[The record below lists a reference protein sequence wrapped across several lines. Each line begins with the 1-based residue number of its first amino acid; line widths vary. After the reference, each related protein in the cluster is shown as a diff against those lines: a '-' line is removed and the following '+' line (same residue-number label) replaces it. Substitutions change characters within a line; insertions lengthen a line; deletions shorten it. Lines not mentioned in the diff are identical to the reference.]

1 MIVNSD
7 DDIDAHNL
15 RPWPPPPQV
24 VTFACRRSYLNYSGS
39 STTQEVGQ
47 QVEFST
53 GRILPFRQVSLIVC
67 LLLALAVL
75 LPACSGSDDP
85 NAAAT
90 DTATTPTSGA
100 APTIAADTPTIE
112 NPPAVAT
119 ATESVAEPSATAT
132 TTMPAEATASATTPA
147 QVDPTATTTGDVTV
161 LSVFFL
167 RDEKIATVHRT
178 VPKTQQ
184 VAAAAMEE
192 LLAGPTA
199 EDEAVGM
206 TTAIPEGTQY
216 IGTTIDQGVATID
229 LSSEYESGGGSL
241 SMSAR
246 LAQVVYTLTQ
256 FPTVNFVNFTLDGEP
271 VEVFGGEGI
280 VLERPVGRKDFEEL
294 TPIIFVASPAVNDTV
309 SSPVRVHG
317 TANTFEAAFMLQIL
331 DADGTILI
339 EQPMMATSGTGTRG
353 TFDVTIDFNAQPGSQ
368 ITLRVFEQSAR
379 DGSDVNI
386 VEIPLTVGT

>member
-1 MIVNSD
+1 MTTAMHTICV
-7 DDIDAHNL
+7 
-15 RPWPPPPQV
+15 RGPQPPQD
-24 VTFACRRSYLNYSGS
+24 VTFACRRSCLNYSGS
-39 STTQEVGQ
+39 MTCQEVGQ
-47 QVEFST
+47 QVEFCT
-53 GRILPFRQVSLIVC
+53 GRISQFRQVTLIVS
-67 LLLALAVL
+67 LLLIVAVF
-75 LPACSGSDDP
+75 LPGCSGSDDP
-85 NAAAT
+85 NATAD
-90 DTATTPTSGA
+90 DTATTSAA
-100 APTIAADTPTIE
+100 APTTAAETPTTDAA
-112 NPPAVAT
+112 PAT
-119 ATESVAEPSATAT
+119 ATAPVPAESPASTAIATAT
-132 TTMPAEATASATTPA
+132 ASTPADPTASATPA
-147 QVDPTATTTGDVTV
+147 QANPTATTPDDVTV

-206 TTAIPEGTQY
+206 TTAIPEGTRY

-229 LSSEYESGGGSL
+229 LSSEFESGGGSL

-256 FPTVNFVNFTLDGEP
+256 FPTVSFVNFTLDGEP

-280 VLERPVGRKDFEEL
+280 VLDRPVGRKHFEEL

-309 SSPVRVHG
+309 NSPIRVHG

-331 DADGTILI
+331 DADGTILV
-339 EQPMMATSGTGTRG
+339 EEPMMATSGTGTRG

-379 DGSDVNI
+379 DGSDVNV